1 MANQKRARSPRFSVP
16 NQEPVVVAVGA
27 EQFKGTLHLLSLTG
41 GAVHLN
47 KRFAAGTLG
56 DIAINTVEGNFS
68 AAMEFLQMAA
78 AGKAQAFRFIAMSPV
93 ARERLQDTLK
103 KMRGQGLAVDK
114 TALDQIRSLARQ
126 VLSGRSRK

>member
-1 MANQKRARSPRFSVP
+1 M
-16 NQEPVVVAVGA
+16 VAVGA

>member
-1 MANQKRARSPRFSVP
+1 MAKQKRARSPRFSVP
-16 NQEPVVVAVGA
+16 NQEQVVVSVGA
-27 EQFKGTLHLLSLTG
+27 EQLKGTLHLLSLTG
-41 GAVHLN
+41 GAVRLD
-47 KRFAAGTLG
+47 KRFAADTLG
-56 DIAINTVEGNFS
+56 DIAIKTVAGNFS
-68 AAMEFLQMAA
+68 AAIEFLQTP

-114 TALDQIRSLARQ
+114 GPLDQIRSFARQ